1 MFEANQVLI
10 FASFVLGSLAAV
22 CEDVDTKACELLA
35 IKRPDLCSDADLSAV
50 CTRFCGRCP
59 VKCYQCPAVDDPSN
73 CTHLVAC
80 PSMDHYC
87 FTTQTFTNDFSEV
100 YKMGCAEKSKCQ
112 QYFGPENRKRNVD
125 VNGACCTTDNCNN
138 QLPLVILSQEIPPTP
153 SPSNMSVNTTADP
166 NACENLDD
174 VACHRLKSS
183 SNLICSKDGLSSNIC
198 PRMCGKCF
206 NCYTCNDINN
216 VDDCNSTNVCHSG
229 HECFTLE
236 TLSADLKPVY
246 RVGCIEEQLCARFKA
261 STANIFGRRDGFALK
276 GGCCKTDLCND
287 QFEKYHPTTTHK
299 PTNPCVH
306 NHRHC
311 PTGYTTSSST
321 CVMIGQHKMT
331 WYESKQFCASHCGR
345 LVDFSSFHDMQHIFA
360 SLVPHSHGHYT
371 DTRVWTDAHYVHH
384 KWIWN
389 HNGQSIDR
397 SQFRHLSTTH
407 TNNHGCGFAV
417 VHTNKTTTEDLI
429 PTDCTKD
436 HLPLCE
442 AIRT

>member
-1 MFEANQVLI
+1 
-10 FASFVLGSLAAV
+10 
-22 CEDVDTKACELLA
+22 
-35 IKRPDLCSDADLSAV
+35 
-50 CTRFCGRCP
+50 
-59 VKCYQCPAVDDPSN
+59 
-73 CTHLVAC
+73 
-80 PSMDHYC
+80 
-87 FTTQTFTNDFSEV
+87 
-100 YKMGCAEKSKCQ
+100 MGCAEKSKCQ

-198 PRMCGKCF
+198 PRMCGKC
-206 NCYTCNDINN
+206 Y
-216 VDDCNSTNVCHSG
+216 
-229 HECFTLE
+229 
-236 TLSADLKPVY
+236 
-246 RVGCIEEQLCARFKA
+246 
-261 STANIFGRRDGFALK
+261 
-276 GGCCKTDLCND
+276 
-287 QFEKYHPTTTHK
+287 
-299 PTNPCVH
+299 PCVH

-360 SLVPHSHGHYT
+360 SLVPHN
-371 DTRVWTDAHYVHH
+371 TRVWTDAHYVHH